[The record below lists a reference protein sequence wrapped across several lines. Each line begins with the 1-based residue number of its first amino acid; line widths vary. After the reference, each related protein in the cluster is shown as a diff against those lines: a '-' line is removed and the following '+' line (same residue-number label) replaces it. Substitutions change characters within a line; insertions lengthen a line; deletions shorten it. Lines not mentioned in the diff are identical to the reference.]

1 MTSSEPHRPP
11 TSFGTDFKKFFFR
24 GLAILLPTVL
34 TLWVLSFAYQFVAV
48 NIAGPINAGV
58 RAVIIGFSDWPEPRD
73 SDYIDTFKEATPTRQ
88 QVWDY
93 ELARQLKGLDTGPD
107 GKVLLPRPSGTLEDK
122 DKNALRL
129 EWQKQQPDMIF
140 KARLHAF
147 ETKWE
152 SIRIGELRILNLIG
166 VVLAIV
172 LIYIAGVIVTSFI
185 GRRLYRQGEKLI
197 ARVPLI
203 RSVYPAVKQVTD
215 FFFPGDSDEKVNFNR
230 VVAVQYP
237 RKGLWSVGLVTGDTM
252 QFIEHAAGQPCLT
265 VFVPSSPTPF
275 TGYVITVPRAD
286 TIDLPIS
293 VEEALKFAVSGG
305 VVIPQNQ
312 VIQRDTEQMDL
323 PGTQPPPPPL
333 PPVPLTDTAIP
344 VPPDVAATP
353 TQPSHQT

>member
-1 MTSSEPHRPP
+1 MPDEQPPKPHQPP
-11 TSFGTDFKKFFFR
+11 HSFGSDFKKFFFR

-34 TLWVLSFAYQFVAV
+34 TIWVLAFAYQFVAQK
-48 NIAGPINAGV
+48 IAGPINSGV
-58 RAVIIGFSDWPEPRD
+58 RAGIIQFSNWPEPTD
-73 SDYIDTFKEATPTRQ
+73 QDFTDIYD
-88 QVWDY
+88 
-93 ELARQLKGLDTGPD
+93 ELSRSRKDDWEVMQLDQIK
-107 GKVLLPRPSGTLEDK
+107 K
-122 DKNALRL
+122 DLGVDILGAGVQRTKRL
-129 EWQKQQPDMIF
+129 EWQKEQDDIVF

-147 ETKWE
+147 EAKWD
-152 SIRIGELRILNLIG
+152 SIRLGKLRVLNLIG

-185 GRRLYRQGEKLI
+185 GRRLYRTGENLI

-203 RSVYPAVKQVTD
+203 RNVYPAVKQVTD
-215 FFFPGDSDEKVNFNR
+215 FFFSSDTDDKVNFNR

-275 TGYVITVPRAD
+275 TGYVITVPKAD

-305 VVIPQNQ
+305 VVIPHNQ
-312 VIQRDTEQMDL
+312 VIDRQKNQMTL
-323 PGTQPPPPPL
+323 PGTE
-333 PPVPLTDTAIP
+333 
-344 VPPDVAATP
+344 AAEDSADA
-353 TQPSHQT
+353 PSD